1 MVFCTQMADSLKDLF
16 ISKTRVKLLETF
28 LADPTQMF
36 HVRDLV
42 RRTGDEINA
51 VRRELS
57 RMDMLGMVK
66 KEPRG
71 NRIYYWFRKDY
82 PFYADLLSLVAKTTG
97 LGAAILKNR
106 TKIGR
111 ISFLSFSARFVG
123 HDQRKNPDDV
133 DLLIVGDI
141 NLPELSAIVRQEE
154 TTRGQAINYTPMA
167 EDEVKFRRTRK
178 DPFLLGILTQSRIVV
193 LGNDVDL
200 TG

>member
-1 MVFCTQMADSLKDLF
+1 MADSLKDLF

-51 VRRELS
+51 VRRELL
-57 RMDMLGMVK
+57 RMDQLGMVK

-97 LGAAILKNR
+97 LGAAILKSKG
-106 TKIGR
+106 KIGR
-111 ISFLSFSARFVG
+111 ITYLSFSYRFVTRMN
-123 HDQRKNPDDV
+123 RKNNDDV
-133 DLLIVGDI
+133 DILIVGDI
-141 NLPELSAIVRQEE
+141 ALPEFSSLVRAEE
-154 TTRGQAINYTPMA
+154 TTRGQAINYTPMT
-167 EDEVKFRRTRK
+167 EDELKFRRTRR
-178 DPFLLGILTQSRIVV
+178 DPFLLGILTQSRVIISGSD
-193 LGNDVDL
+193 LDL